1 MCYNILIII
10 LKYMSNMHTDLP
22 KTINEALKILAYN
35 DYFWSDP
42 QKAHIKPHPKDQET
56 VRSLAESQYA
66 WTEKQARLALVILKR
81 YLTKFQAH
89 GMDIKSLLD
98 NPVYEDEFRVISFDK
113 VIEKYT
119 DEDNI
124 DKIEMRF
131 PYNKK
136 VIQLIRCMKDK
147 RGLPGMYALYDGE
160 KKKWTF
166 QHSDVTAYYLTLIAV
181 RYDFKFMDES
191 LLDDYEEIKK
201 QIRGHRKPT
210 ARLVAGEV
218 VLDNAPESL
227 QEYWNENFKNKTA
240 LTQVDS
246 LKNFNISTK
255 GIDVPAET
263 TIGHKVAHNNYHK
276 LWIDSTAVSKK
287 EVVMGLVELDCF
299 PIIMPV
305 SGEMDTQEE
314 VKEFWEWMKAFKS
327 QGIDILTQ
335 CSWGFDVKEPV
346 YVKDVKDLDKSHTQI
361 KRQGQMMISNN
372 HSREFF
378 ENLYEINQ
386 MSRQFKFI
394 NEDTK
399 IIFVRNRIPRAVI
412 KSKIKPKA
420 SLVTLG
426 GGYYATG
433 TDNLKRLLENLPKKL
448 YYSDH
453 QPSSWDWHDHVIVR
467 L

>member
-1 MCYNILIII
+1 
-10 LKYMSNMHTDLP
+10 MSNMHTDLP

-56 VRSLAESQYA
+56 VRSLAEAQYV

-113 VIEKYT
+113 SIEKFQD
-119 DEDNI
+119 DEGVDM
-124 DKIEMRF
+124 IELRF

-136 VIQLIRCMKDK
+136 IIQLIRCIKDK
-147 RGLPGMYALYDGE
+147 RDLPGMYAMYDGE
-160 KKKWTF
+160 AKKWTF
-166 QHSDVTAYYLTLIAV
+166 IHSDVTAYYLTLIAV
-181 RYDFKFMDES
+181 RYDFKFMDDS
-191 LLDDYEEIKK
+191 LLNDYEEIK
-201 QIRGHRKPT
+201 QGIMAHRKPT
-210 ARLVAGEV
+210 ARLVGGEV
-218 VLDNAPESL
+218 TLSNAPESL
-227 QEYWNENFKNKTA
+227 QEYWNQNLKNKTA
-240 LTQVDS
+240 LEQVDS
-246 LKNFNISTK
+246 LKNFNIATN
-255 GIDVPAET
+255 GISITAET

-276 LWIDSTAVSKK
+276 LWIDSTAFSKK
-287 EVVMGLVELDCF
+287 EVVMGLMELNCF
-299 PIIMPV
+299 PIMMPV

-314 VKEFWEWMKAFKS
+314 VKEFWEWMNAFKS

-346 YVKDVKDLDKSHTQI
+346 YMKDVEKDHNQ
-361 KRQGQMMISNN
+361 RQMMINN
-372 HSREFF
+372 NTSREFF
-378 ENLYEINQ
+378 ETLFELHQ
-386 MSRQFKFI
+386 MSKQFKFI

-399 IIFVRNRIPRAVI
+399 IMFVRNRIPRAMI

>member
-1 MCYNILIII
+1 
-10 LKYMSNMHTDLP
+10 MSNMHTDLP

-56 VRSLAESQYA
+56 VRSLAEAQYV

-89 GMDIKSLLD
+89 GMDIKKLLD
-98 NPVYEDEFRVISFDK
+98 TPIYEDEFRVISFDK
-113 VIEKYT
+113 SIEKFQD
-119 DEDNI
+119 DEGVDM
-124 DKIEMRF
+124 IEMRF

-136 VIQLIRCMKDK
+136 IIQLIRLLKDK
-147 RGLPGMYALYDGE
+147 RDLPGGYALYDGE
-160 KKKWTF
+160 AKKWTF
-166 QHSDVTAYYLTLIAV
+166 IHSDVTAYYLTLMAV
-181 RYDFKFMDES
+181 RYDFKFMDDS
-191 LLDDYEEIKK
+191 LLNDYEEIKRG
-201 QIRGHRKPT
+201 IVGHRKPT
-210 ARLVAGEV
+210 ARLVGGEV
-218 VLDNAPESL
+218 TLSNAPQSL
-227 QEYWNENFKNKTA
+227 QEYWDQNLKNKTA
-240 LTQVDS
+240 LEQVDS
-246 LKNFNISTK
+246 LKNFNIATN
-255 GIDVPAET
+255 GINITAKT

-276 LWIDSTAVSKK
+276 LWIDSTAFSKE
-287 EVVMGLVELDCF
+287 EVVMGLMELNCF
-299 PIIMPV
+299 PIMMPV

-314 VKEFWEWMKAFKS
+314 VKEFWEWMNAFKS

-346 YVKDVKDLDKSHTQI
+346 YMKDVENDHNQ
-361 KRQGQMMISNN
+361 RQMMINN
-372 HSREFF
+372 NTSREFF
-378 ENLYEINQ
+378 ETLFELHQ
-386 MSRQFKFI
+386 MSKQFKFI

-399 IIFVRNRIPRAVI
+399 IMFVRNRIPRAMI

-433 TDNLKRLLENLPKKL
+433 TDNLKRLLENLSKKL

-453 QPSSWDWHDHVIVR
+453 QPSSWDWHDHVIVK

>member
-1 MCYNILIII
+1 
-10 LKYMSNMHTDLP
+10 MHTDMP

-42 QKAHIKPHPKDQET
+42 LSTQKTQIKPHPKDYNT

-89 GMDIKSLLD
+89 GMDIKKLLD
-98 NPVYEDEFRVISFDK
+98 NPKYEDDFRVISFDK

-119 DEDNI
+119 DDDNV
-124 DKIEMRF
+124 DRIEMMF

-136 VIQLIRCMKDK
+136 VIQLIRCMKD
-147 RGLPGMYALYDGE
+147 RRDLPGMYALYDGE

-181 RYDFKFMDES
+181 RYDFKFMDDS
-191 LLDDYEEIKK
+191 LLDDYEEVKK
-201 QIRGHRKPT
+201 QVLGHRKPS
-210 ARLVAGEV
+210 ARLIAGEV

-227 QEYWNENFKNKTA
+227 QEYWKENFKDKPA

-255 GIDVPAET
+255 GINVPADT
-263 TIGHKVAHNNYHK
+263 TVGHKIAHNNYHK
-276 LWIDSTAVSKK
+276 LWIDSKGFSKND
-287 EVVMGLVELDCF
+287 VVKGIIELNCF
-299 PIIMPV
+299 PLIMPV
-305 SGEMDTQEE
+305 SGDIHMEDD
-314 VKEFWEWMKAFKS
+314 VKDFWEWMNAFKAH
-327 QGIDILTQ
+327 GVDLLNE
-335 CSWGFDVKEPV
+335 CSWGFDVKEPI
-346 YVKDVKDLDKSHTQI
+346 YKKDLERFNSERTYLLDNQKS
-361 KRQGQMMISNN
+361 K
-372 HSREFF
+372 EFF
-378 ENLYEINQ
+378 ENLYELHQ
-386 MSRQFKFI
+386 MSKQFKLI
-394 NEDTK
+394 NEQTK
-399 IIFVRNRIPRAVI
+399 IIFVRNRIPRALI
-412 KSKIKPKA
+412 KSKVKPKA
-420 SLVTLG
+420 SLVGLG

-433 TDNLKRLLENLPKKL
+433 TDNLKRMLENLPKKL

-453 QPSSWDWHDHVIVR
+453 QPSSWDWHDHIIVK

>member
-1 MCYNILIII
+1 
-10 LKYMSNMHTDLP
+10 MSNIHTDLP

-42 QKAHIKPHPKDQET
+42 QTAYIKPHPKDQET
-56 VRSLAESQYA
+56 VRSLAESQYV

-98 NPVYEDEFRVISFDK
+98 NPIYEDEFRVISFDK
-113 VIEKYT
+113 SIEKFQ
-119 DEDNI
+119 DD
-124 DKIEMRF
+124 DGVDMIELRF

-136 VIQLIRCMKDK
+136 IIQLIRCIKDN
-147 RGLPGMYALYDGE
+147 RDLPGGYALYDGE
-160 KKKWTF
+160 AKKWTF
-166 QHSDVTAYYLTLIAV
+166 VHSDVTAYYLTLIAV
-181 RYDFKFMDES
+181 RYDFKFTDDG
-191 LLDDYEEIKK
+191 LLNDYEEIK
-201 QIRGHRKPT
+201 QEIMGHQKPT
-210 ARLVAGEV
+210 ARLVGGEV
-218 VLDNAPESL
+218 ILSNAPRSL
-227 QEYWNENFKNKTA
+227 QDYWDQNLKSRPA
-240 LTQVDS
+240 LEQLDS
-246 LKNFNISTK
+246 LKNFNIATN
-255 GIDVPAET
+255 GIDVAAET

-276 LWIDSTAVSKK
+276 LWIDSTAYSKK
-287 EVVMGLVELDCF
+287 QVVMGLVELDCF
-299 PIIMPV
+299 PLMMPV
-305 SGEMDTQEE
+305 SGEMDTQDE
-314 VKEFWEWMKAFKS
+314 VKEFWEWMNAFKS

-346 YVKDVKDLDKSHTQI
+346 YIKDVDKSHTQV

-372 HSREFF
+372 TSREFF

-386 MSRQFKFI
+386 MSKQFKFF
-394 NEDTK
+394 NDDTK
-399 IIFVRNRIPRAVI
+399 IMFVRNRIPRALI

-426 GGYYATG
+426 GGYYSTG

-453 QPSSWDWHDHVIVR
+453 QPSSWDWHDHVIVK

>member
-1 MCYNILIII
+1 
-10 LKYMSNMHTDLP
+10 MSNMHTDLP

-124 DKIEMRF
+124 DRIEMRF

-263 TIGHKVAHNNYHK
+263 TVGHKVAHNNYHK
-276 LWIDSTAVSKK
+276 LWIDSTAFSKK

-299 PIIMPV
+299 PIMMPV